1 MEEGVAI
8 LCVFERSRGF
18 MHSVS
23 LGKATVLWLV
33 AIMEELLNA
42 EVSKEFLKSS
52 RMGSKSFIIQRREQ
66 RLSLFGHW

>member
-1 MEEGVAI
+1 MSMGVI
-8 LCVFERSRGF
+8 D
-18 MHSVS
+18 SVS